1 VVSPC
6 GICRELLADF
16 ARDCTVIIPV
26 EEKLARVPVAEL
38 LPSKYFRKP

>member
-1 VVSPC
+1 
-6 GICRELLADF
+6 
-16 ARDCTVIIPV
+16 VIIPV